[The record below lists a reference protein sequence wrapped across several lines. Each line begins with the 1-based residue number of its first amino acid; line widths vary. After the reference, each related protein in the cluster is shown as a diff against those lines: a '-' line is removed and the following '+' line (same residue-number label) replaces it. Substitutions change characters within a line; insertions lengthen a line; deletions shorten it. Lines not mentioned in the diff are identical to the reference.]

1 MQRKPAALDQS
12 SALTVRPWHSMRLQG
27 SDHTPIQR
35 ISGNNMTPNHQ
46 NALHPVTIPV
56 PSAGLTIEGFS
67 ISGVATWIV
76 VPELDVM
83 FDAGECPLSAVP
95 VNTVFLSHIHG
106 DHARCLPRHWQLRRM
121 FRMAEATYYVP
132 PDSID
137 GFREITRIE
146 AGMEGIAPADVEYPN
161 LRTLPDDLSLTQI
174 RKGVWARSFPV
185 THRVRSVGYTIGRT
199 VQKLRPEYAHLTGP
213 EIGALRKGGTV
224 ITDAVDTPLVTFIGD
239 CIGQSLIE
247 QSHIFESKIVILECT
262 YVEDEDQENATAHGH
277 THLRDIVEVL
287 SHGSAPACEALILKH
302 FSLKSDPKRVRE
314 LVEQMTPP
322 EWKGRVHVFLPPV
335 ES

>member
-1 MQRKPAALDQS
+1 M
-12 SALTVRPWHSMRLQG
+12 T
-27 SDHTPIQR
+27 
-35 ISGNNMTPNHQ
+35 TPNHQ

-56 PSAGLTIEGFS
+56 PSAGLTVEGFS

-76 VPELDVM
+76 IPELDVM

-121 FRMAEATYYVP
+121 FQMKPADYFIP
-132 PDSID
+132 PESVE
-137 GFREITRIE
+137 GFRAIVRIE
-146 AGMEGIAPADVEYPN
+146 AGMEGISPADVEYPN
-161 LRTLPDDLSLTQI
+161 LHVMRDDLSLTQI

-199 VQKLRPEYAHLTGP
+199 VQKLRPEYATLTGP
-213 EIGALRKGGTV
+213 EIGALRKGGTQ
-224 ITDAVDTPLVTFIGD
+224 ITDEVSTPLVTFIGD
-239 CIGQSLIE
+239 CVGQSLSD
-247 QSHIFESKIVILECT
+247 QAHIWESKVIIIECT
-262 YVEDEDQENATAHGH
+262 YTENEDQENATHHGH
-277 THLRDIVEVL
+277 THLQEIVDVL
-287 SHGSAPACEALILKH
+287 SRTPAPACEALILKH

-314 LVEQMTPP
+314 LVDLMTPP
-322 EWKGRVHVFLPPV
+322 EWKGRVHVFLPPM